1 MSKEFED
8 IVLKKLE
15 VLDERT
21 QNLEVQIK
29 DNSKK
34 LGNLEIEVK
43 DTKHELKDLKTKVE
57 ANSKKIGNLETEVKA
72 NSQKLG
78 NLEIELKDTQEIVK
92 KLNQDFTKFDYEI
105 NKKIDTLF
113 DAYTTNR
120 EKDMVLEDNI
130 TSLKAKTF
138 DHDIRISNLE
148 NKVLTA

>member
-1 MSKEFED
+1 MSKEFEK
-8 IVLKKLE
+8 IVLEKLE

-21 QNLEVQIK
+21 KVDSQ
-29 DNSKK
+29 K

-43 DTKHELKDLKTKVE
+43 
-57 ANSKKIGNLETEVKA
+57 ANSKKL
-72 NSQKLG
+72 S

-138 DHDIRISNLE
+138 DHDIRISNIE

>member
-29 DNSKK
+29 DNNKK
-34 LGNLEIEVK
+34 IGNLETEVK
-43 DTKHELKDLKTKVE
+43 
-57 ANSKKIGNLETEVKA
+57 ANSQKIGNLETEVKA

>member
-29 DNSKK
+29 DN
-34 LGNLEIEVK
+34 N
-43 DTKHELKDLKTKVE
+43 
-57 ANSKKIGNLETEVKA
+57 KKIGNLETEVKA

-113 DAYTTNR
+113 DAYTSNKESNLVN
-120 EKDMVLEDNI
+120 EKNI
-130 TSLKAKTF
+130 ISLNANVF
-138 DHDIRISNLE
+138 NHDIRISNLE
-148 NKVLTA
+148 DKVLPAYILNNTRNKPAYISYLKR

>member
-29 DNSKK
+29 DN
-34 LGNLEIEVK
+34 N
-43 DTKHELKDLKTKVE
+43 
-57 ANSKKIGNLETEVKA
+57 KKIGNLETEVKA
-72 NSQKLG
+72 NSQKIGNLESEVKVNSQKLG